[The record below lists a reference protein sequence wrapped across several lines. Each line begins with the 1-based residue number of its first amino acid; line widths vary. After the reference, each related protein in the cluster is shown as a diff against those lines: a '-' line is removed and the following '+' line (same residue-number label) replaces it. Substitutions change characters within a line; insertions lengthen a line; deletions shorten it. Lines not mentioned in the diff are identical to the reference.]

1 MYRHPPEKFR
11 REYPWLLYLFVGFFS
26 VLWIVGV
33 LHDQKFTW
41 GAPDGVEIVPE
52 KSPVFFWGSI
62 VFFAMV
68 LVAMVILLAR
78 GEADFRQR
86 KITEAAEHAQ
96 RSQRGKR
103 RRKKQGR

>member
-41 GAPDGVEIVPE
+41 GAPDGVEIRPE
-52 KSPVFFWGSI
+52 KSPFFFWGSI
-62 VFFAMV
+62 VFFAAL
-68 LVAMVILLAR
+68 LVAMVLLLMR
-78 GEADFRQR
+78 DEIYYRQR
-86 KITEAAEHAQ
+86 KIDMEAAQAQ
-96 RSQRGKR
+96 RSQRRRR
-103 RRKKQGR
+103 RRKK